1 MSASNLVNPA
11 NNKLQVPCVLS
22 KVAPA
27 GLLASSGSQVQ
38 VLAVGEVNLAVGAG
52 NQDVAYAGVLATDVC
67 LVTSQSAATPANGA
81 VAVSCQC
88 QANNLRFV
96 SNFATTGE
104 TVAFL
109 VLRFA

>member
-27 GLLASSGSQVQ
+27 GLLSASGSQVQ
-38 VLAVGEVNLAVGAG
+38 VLAVGEVALAVGNG
-52 NQDVAYAGVLATDVC
+52 DQDVAYAGVLATDIC
-67 LVTSQSAATPANGA
+67 LVTAQSSATPANA
-81 VAVSCQC
+81 SVAVSCQC
-88 QANNLRFV
+88 QANNLRFK
-96 SNFATTGE
+96 SDFATTGE